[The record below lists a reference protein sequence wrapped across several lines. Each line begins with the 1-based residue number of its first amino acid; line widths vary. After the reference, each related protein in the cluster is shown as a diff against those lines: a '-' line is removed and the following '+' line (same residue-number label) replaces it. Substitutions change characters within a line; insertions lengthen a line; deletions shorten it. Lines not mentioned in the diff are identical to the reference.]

1 MRRFHG
7 LLIAALP
14 APLGRALLLHALHE
28 VVELDGA
35 AGAVAAARPRRRPA
49 GRAARRF
56 CLQAGLPQWTFALAD
71 GVRLERSVFVPHG
84 QNTVH
89 VRYRLTGATAPARLR
104 IRPWLDFRPHEGL
117 VTPQQQPAL
126 RRWPRSRRRAASSPA
141 PNRRSGCGCR

>member
-1 MRRFHG
+1 M
-7 LLIAALP
+7 P
-14 APLGRALLLHALHE
+14 RA
-28 VVELDGA
+28 D
-35 AGAVAAARPRRRPA
+35 
-49 GRAARRF
+49 F

-117 VTPQQQPAL
+117 VTPQQQLLYDGGPDLGDAL
-126 RRWPRSRRRAASSPA
+126 RVHPRRLAA
-141 PNRRSGCGCR
+141 RCCGCR